1 MNKIRIKGYFKNS
14 ELNHSIIYDCD
25 GAQFNNIISF
35 KHDNN
40 RIKLKI
46 SNNNLIFTKEDEET
60 ILTYN
65 FISNKKTTDNTY
77 KLKKENLVAGLEI
90 ETKTIKINEN
100 SILVEFVLTDSDEKY
115 QLNIDYKV
123 V

>member
-1 MNKIRIKGYFKNS
+1 MNKINIKGYFKNS
-14 ELNHSIIYDCD
+14 ALNDTIIYNCN
-25 GAQFNNIISF
+25 GIKNNNIISF
-35 KHDNN
+35 RHNN
-40 RIKLKI
+40 DDIKLTLN
-46 SNNNLIFTKEDEET
+46 SNSLIFIKENNET

-65 FISNKKTTDNTY
+65 FISNQKTTNNTY

-90 ETKTIKINEN
+90 ETKTIEINEDK
-100 SILVEFVLTDSDEKY
+100 ILVEFVLVDSDEKY

>member
-1 MNKIRIKGYFKNS
+1 MNKIKITGYFKNS
-14 ELNHSIIYDCD
+14 ALNSTINYDCYGIKKD
-25 GAQFNNIISF
+25 NIISF
-35 KHDNN
+35 KNENDN
-40 RIKLKI
+40 IKLTLNKD
-46 SNNNLIFTKEDEET
+46 SLIFIKENEET

-65 FISNKKTTDNTY
+65 FISNMITTNNTY
-77 KLKKENLVAGLEI
+77 KLKQENLVATLEI

-100 SILVEFVLTDSDEKY
+100 SILIEFVLTDSNDKY